1 MCKGNHFCAHNEAN
15 LSFFGFFIQFIKK
28 RGYASVLTYPLLI
41 GCYTLLFL
49 EQAGENLVGLL
60 EEIPVL

>member
-28 RGYASVLTYPLLI
+28 RGYASVLTYPLLM

-49 EQAGENLVGLL
+49 E
-60 EEIPVL
+60 